1 MVEKSV
7 NNINSQLSLF
17 PPQNMRFKL
26 YECMLGYELSAETL
40 LSYWTFWI
48 EGSGT
53 AAKVVQYEVVPCTQ
67 QRCHWPERVP
77 GPPCVCCLD
86 PEVPDSQSIST
97 NEGYL
102 IYSDTPGQDWSTLN
116 NLRILCDILIL
127 LLHFP
132 NDWIKLRQFHLSF
145 GLVPDQILWI
155 WQFLRL
161 SKNSTNN
168 IAVTTL
174 KLMLR
179 ILQRNP

>member
-1 MVEKSV
+1 M
-7 NNINSQLSLF
+7 I
-17 PPQNMRFKL
+17 
-26 YECMLGYELSAETL
+26 GYELPAGNL
-40 LSYWTFWI
+40 LSYWSFWI
-48 EGSGT
+48 EGSDT

-67 QRCHWPERVP
+67 QRCHWPEP
-77 GPPCVCCLD
+77 GPQPPRVCCLD

-127 LLHFP
+127 LLHLP

-155 WQFLRL
+155 RQFLRL

>member
-1 MVEKSV
+1 MWIILTV
-7 NNINSQLSLF
+7 NYLF
-17 PPQNMRFKL
+17 FHHKIWDLNYMNACFAMSCLQKICSHIGPS
-26 YECMLGYELSAETL
+26 ELKAV
-40 LSYWTFWI
+40 
-48 EGSGT
+48 SGT

-67 QRCHWPERVP
+67 QRCHWPERGP

-116 NLRILCDILIL
+116 NLRTSSIILIL
-127 LLHFP
+127 LLHLP
-132 NDWIKLRQFHLSF
+132 IDWIKLRQFHLSF

>member
-1 MVEKSV
+1 M
-7 NNINSQLSLF
+7 I
-17 PPQNMRFKL
+17 
-26 YECMLGYELSAETL
+26 GYELPAENL
-40 LSYWTFWI
+40 LSYCSFWI

-127 LLHFP
+127 LLHLP